1 MPQPD
6 IRYTKV
12 RWLLTIAGVFLYV
25 GDIWTDIVL
34 AVKYFQ
40 EEQYV
45 WTGFTVMFILI
56 GLLVT
61 QIFSYAWYWDD
72 LNDPLLNPEG
82 KKEISDMSKPGLVVL
97 HAFGL
102 GIFTRYYHLLK
113 EGFHVVWTKSNG
125 DGVEKLREVHKKL
138 FCVATDLSM
147 LKLFETFLESAPQL
161 LLQLYILLG
170 HNKVSVIQCLSVAF
184 SFCNIAWSLVDYR
197 RCLRRS
203 LPHIREMPSGLPT
216 AIYILYKICTIT
228 SLILCY
234 SLLLIL
240 SIYTTV
246 ALTVLWLLATIWTHL
261 LETKFCSGRSLEFLY
276 RAVVGVILTF
286 TFFNVKGQ
294 DTKVAMTTYYIFY
307 TIINIMS
314 PSLMAL
320 LKPELQTSTLLLTI
334 SGLICGCSVLG
345 LACLILYYV
354 QLHPRRVQREED
366 EVDDP
371 GKETKSLARIK
382 NFLKP

>member
-1 MPQPD
+1 MRTWR
-6 IRYTKV
+6 ITTYT
-12 RWLLTIAGVFLYV
+12 AC
-25 GDIWTDIVL
+25 
-34 AVKYFQ
+34 
-40 EEQYV
+40 
-45 WTGFTVMFILI
+45 
-56 GLLVT
+56 
-61 QIFSYAWYWDD
+61 S
-72 LNDPLLNPEG
+72 
-82 KKEISDMSKPGLVVL
+82 
-97 HAFGL
+97 
-102 GIFTRYYHLLK
+102 
-113 EGFHVVWTKSNG
+113 
-125 DGVEKLREVHKKL
+125 
-138 FCVATDLSM
+138 CLS
-147 LKLFETFLESAPQL
+147 
-161 LLQLYILLG
+161 G
-170 HNKVSVIQCLSVAF
+170 LSVAF

-203 LPHIREMPSGLPT
+203 RPYIREMPSGLPT
-216 AIYILYKICTIT
+216 AIYLLYKICTIT
-228 SLILCY
+228 SLILSY

-261 LETKFCSGRSLEFLY
+261 LETKFCSSRSLEFLY
-276 RAVVGVILTF
+276 RAVAGVILTF

-294 DTKVAMTTYYIFY
+294 DTKVAMTTYYIFC
-307 TIINIMS
+307 TVINIMS

-345 LACLILYYV
+345 LVCLILYYV

>member
-1 MPQPD
+1 MAMGW
-6 IRYTKV
+6 IS
-12 RWLLTIAGVFLYV
+12 W
-25 GDIWTDIVL
+25 
-34 AVKYFQ
+34 
-40 EEQYV
+40 
-45 WTGFTVMFILI
+45 
-56 GLLVT
+56 
-61 QIFSYAWYWDD
+61 
-72 LNDPLLNPEG
+72 G
-82 KKEISDMSKPGLVVL
+82 K
-97 HAFGL
+97 
-102 GIFTRYYHLLK
+102 FTRSCFAWPPIWACSSSLRLSWRVPPSSFYSFTYY
-113 EGFHVVWTKSNG
+113 W
-125 DGVEKLREVHKKL
+125 
-138 FCVATDLSM
+138 ATTRSQSCSVSRDKRYSTRVRTWRITTYTACSCLS
-147 LKLFETFLESAPQL
+147 
-161 LLQLYILLG
+161 G
-170 HNKVSVIQCLSVAF
+170 LSVAF

-203 LPHIREMPSGLPT
+203 LPYIREMPSGLPT
-216 AIYILYKICTIT
+216 AIYVLYKICTIT
-228 SLILCY
+228 SLILSY

-261 LETKFCSGRSLEFLY
+261 LETKFCSSRSLEFLY
-276 RAVVGVILTF
+276 RAVAGVILTF

-294 DTKVAMTTYYIFY
+294 DTKVAMTTYYIFC
-307 TIINIMS
+307 TVINIMS

-345 LACLILYYV
+345 LVCLILYYV

>member
-1 MPQPD
+1 MLQPD

-97 HAFGL
+97 HAFGF
-102 GIFTRYYHLLK
+102 GIFTRYAIK
-113 EGFHVVWTKSNG
+113 ITAFM
-125 DGVEKLREVHKKL
+125 RPQEVHKKL

-170 HNKVSVIQCLSVAF
+170 HNEILYTCLSVAF

-203 LPHIREMPSGLPT
+203 LPYIREMPSGLPT
-216 AIYILYKICTIT
+216 AIYLLYKICTIT
-228 SLILCY
+228 SLILSY

-246 ALTVLWLLATIWTHL
+246 VLTVLWLLATIWTHL
-261 LETKFCSGRSLEFLY
+261 LETKFCSSRSLEFLY
-276 RAVVGVILTF
+276 RAVAGVILTF

-294 DTKVAMTTYYIFY
+294 DTKVAMTTYYIFC
-307 TIINIMS
+307 TVINIMS

-345 LACLILYYV
+345 LVCLILYYV